1 MSNIGENIRFQRE
14 DKNLSLQ
21 DLALKVRCGVQTIQ
35 DYENGNR
42 IPDTQTILKISTALD
57 VPTSGLVEERV

>member
-21 DLALKVRCGVQTIQ
+21 DLALKIRCGVQTIQ
-35 DYENGNR
+35 DYESGAR

-57 VPTSGLVEERV
+57 TSTSGLIEERF

>member
-1 MSNIGENIRFQRE
+1 MSTIGENIRFQRE

-21 DLALKVRCGVQTIQ
+21 DLALKIRCGVQTIQ
-35 DYENGNR
+35 DYENGAR

-57 VPTSGLVEERV
+57 TPTSGLIEGRF